1 MEEKPDQAMLSQYIL
16 SFDGVEMTEA
26 LGYKFFFYKDER
38 VLAFATLALT
48 DNQYEQVS
56 NLNRPGVYRLNI
68 GLTRATFDALF
79 GSHNPDL
86 NAYDFT
92 ELDKLMPHPDY
103 AAQSF
108 VCVLNPENT
117 WEKVKE
123 LLQEAYQ
130 QAVRRYLRKEA
141 ANP

>member
-108 VCVLNPENT
+108 VCVLNPEKT

-130 QAVRRYLRKEA
+130 QAVRRYLRKET